1 MANEDEVYRV
11 DTVPPPEGED
21 DAYNAP
27 TKVGVIEAPVLES
40 MKQASLTGNPLKP
53 PTLPKIG
60 GGDEPPIE
68 RTEILGDDAIVSSVP
83 RPAAPA
89 PSASAQAVVAPPQ
102 TAPSAVAPAAAAPA
116 AHVVP
121 AAAPAKVD
129 TYLVVTI
136 AIAVVAVL
144 VLVAVLAFDW

>member
-68 RTEILGDDAIVSSVP
+68 RTEVLGDEAIVSSVP
-83 RPAAPA
+83 R
-89 PSASAQAVVAPPQ
+89 
-102 TAPSAVAPAAAAPA
+102 AAAAPA
-116 AHVVP
+116 QAP
-121 AAAPAKVD
+121 AAPPHVAPPPVAVSAAPTAQPGVAPAKPAKVD
-129 TYLVVTI
+129 TYLIVTI
-136 AIAVVAVL
+136 GIAVVAVL